1 MVHRKAAF
9 GHHFFQI
16 SVAQRVAQVPTNASE
31 NNFGLVVP
39 PLEKVRHRSALIRIV
54 SMWMNTRYPD
64 TDLYATEPIVPSS
77 VGIRKWVTVLVD
89 SYIL

>member
-31 NNFGLVVP
+31 NNLGLVMS
-39 PLEKVRHRSALIRIV
+39 PLEQIGYAVASVYVDFSWVRCTLLEVETLCNRA
-54 SMWMNTRYPD
+54 YPGMA
-64 TDLYATEPIVPSS
+64 TATTEDLPLAA
-77 VGIRKWVTVLVD
+77 
-89 SYIL
+89 